1 MRIYRI
7 WEEVFPF
14 DPYRRNV
21 KRLKKRRDR
30 KDILRKDGYTEFEIL
45 SVDQLEQRL
54 DEERQRA
61 VALDEKTF
69 KLTLSFTL
77 GLTILG
83 STAAFVAKGVSSN
96 AVEAVI
102 GIGILFVLGA
112 GGVALTALQT
122 APSYGYGTHFL
133 LHLQKQGNKQR
144 VLADALAR
152 QETMNQIRQLRN
164 EVSFQALRNGLVL
177 VFAGIVLF
185 FVAAVYEPPGGIQ
198 PNAGPQAE
206 NASTILN
213 DQQPPRS
220 EAPAPPHA
228 P

>member
-1 MRIYRI
+1 MCIYRI

-14 DPYRRNV
+14 DSYRRNV
-21 KRLKKRRDR
+21 KRLKSRLDR

-83 STAAFVAKGVSSN
+83 LTAVFLAEGVSSN
-96 AVEAVI
+96 AVETVI

-112 GGVALTALQT
+112 GWVALTALRT

-133 LHLQKQGNKQR
+133 LHLRKHENKQT

-152 QETMNQIRQLRN
+152 QETMNQIRHLRN
-164 EVSFQALRNGLVL
+164 ETSFQALRNGLVL
-177 VFAGIVLF
+177 IFAGIILF
-185 FVAAVYEPPGGIQ
+185 FVAAVYESAEGIQ
-198 PNAGPQAE
+198 PNSGPQTE